1 MEFPGFFTWAF
12 LNSQLV
18 TTILGALVLS
28 LIVAGT
34 AAKLSH
40 EWEMRRKRFD
50 FQLDTFRSFNDVCG
64 DMLTKVSD
72 LYLLRGTVDKSDFDI
87 KDDETSYKVL
97 AAGNNIDAQIN
108 AAFSDKS
115 IRADHQKL
123 RDILRLYREKTVQ
136 QTLKAPFAEIQPL
149 IVNYLGW
156 AEIIRVKMRKE
167 MALVPSEEYEYL
179 MGEAEKWTMVK

>member
-40 EWEMRRKRFD
+40 QWEMRRKRFD

-64 DMLTKVSD
+64 YMLTKVFD
-72 LYLLRGTVDKSDFDI
+72 LYLLRGTVDESVFNK
-87 KDDETSYKVL
+87 KEDETSYQVL
-97 AAGNNIDAQIN
+97 VAANNIDAQIN

-123 RDILRLYREKTVQ
+123 TDILGLFREKIE
-136 QTLKAPFAEIQPL
+136 LPFAKVVPL
-149 IVNYLGW
+149 IWNYLGQ

-167 MALVPSEEYEYL
+167 MDLVPSEEYDYL